1 MGYSP
6 ILRPIV
12 KSPRLRQLIDELSS
26 IWEAEQKRRQE
37 FYDWVT
43 PDIKAEFIDGEII
56 VHSPVRSLHNQI
68 LLNIN
73 NLIFNYVNLEDLG
86 YVGYEKVM
94 VRLHRNDFEPDLV
107 FFKKEKSQFFDKEL
121 TIFPV
126 PDFVV
131 EILSASTEERDKGIK
146 LEDYE
151 YNGVMEYWIVD
162 ADVNTI
168 YQNLLVGKKYVQ
180 NILQEG
186 DIITC
191 HAIDG
196 FSCKVEAF
204 FDTAENLKAL
214 SELVK

>member
-56 VHSPVRSLHNQI
+56 VHSPVRSLHNST
-68 LLNIN
+68 LLLVNR
-73 NLIFNYVNLEDLG
+73 LIHTYVDIQDLG

-121 TIFPV
+121 TIFLV

-131 EILSASTEERDKGIK
+131 EILSARTEERDKGIK

-186 DIITC
+186 DTITS

>member
-180 NILQEG
+180 NVLQEG
-186 DIITC
+186 DTITC

-214 SELVK
+214 SEFVK